1 MMDRSVLLIPA
12 LVLSSG
18 LIGCTQRPK
27 TQQDSAPPFVFRSLD
42 LNQRRKDGKR
52 DWDLSSP
59 EARYDLSSRTVRAR
73 RPTGVLYKDDR
84 PSFRIS
90 AELATVLN
98 DGEMVI
104 LEGQVQLKQ
113 LQDQT
118 VLIRGDRLVW
128 SPAEAR
134 MVMNQN
140 PEALDETSRLTAKRL
155 TLIQSSNT
163 LSFEG
168 PTQLL
173 RWTQRRQQDVKPD
186 TDIRASNGRWNLET
200 GELGVRGP
208 IRALRRTELA
218 VTASALEGNTQ
229 QGFLDL
235 IQPVRLEQKDGAINA
250 GNTRWNPAEQRLRS
264 IAPFQG
270 KRQDAT
276 AMGEGLVID
285 EASTTITVTKACHL
299 TQPGESL
306 KAHHCSWNWVTN
318 RVVADGDVVLR
329 RQDPYQETRASRME
343 GQLGLSEGVRFG
355 ATGQRVHS
363 SIRFRPD
370 QPRSTPPA
378 SRPRV
383 SF

>member
-1 MMDRSVLLIPA
+1 MDRSVLLIPA

-18 LIGCTQRPK
+18 LIGCTQQPAS
-27 TQQDSAPPFVFRSLD
+27 QQDSAPPFVFRSLD
-42 LNQRRKDGKR
+42 LNQRRKDGQR

-73 RPTGVLYKDDR
+73 RPTGVLYKDDQ

-128 SPAEAR
+128 RPAEDR
-134 MVMNQN
+134 MVMDQN
-140 PEALDETSRLTAKRL
+140 PEALDETSRLTAERL

-163 LSFEG
+163 LRFEG

-173 RWTQRRQQDVKPD
+173 RWTQRRQPDVEPD

-208 IRALRRTELA
+208 VRALRRKNLT
-218 VTASALEGNTQ
+218 VTASALQGNTQ

-250 GNTRWNPAEQRLRS
+250 GTTRWNLAEQRLRS

-276 AMGEGLVID
+276 AMGNGFVID
-285 EASTTITVTKACHL
+285 EAATTVIIPKACQL

-306 KAHHCSWNWVTN
+306 KAHRCSWNWATN

-329 RQDPYQETRASRME
+329 RQDPDQETRAPRME
-343 GQLGLSEGVRFG
+343 GQLGSSEGVRFG
-355 ATGQRVHS
+355 STGQRVQS

-370 QPRSTPPA
+370 QPRSRPPS

>member
-1 MMDRSVLLIPA
+1 MAR
-12 LVLSSG
+12 G
-18 LIGCTQRPK
+18 
-27 TQQDSAPPFVFRSLD
+27 
-42 LNQRRKDGKR
+42 

-73 RPTGVLYKDDR
+73 RPTGVLYNDDQ

-128 SPAEAR
+128 RPAEEL
-134 MVMNQN
+134 MVMDQN
-140 PEALDETSRLTAKRL
+140 PEALDETSRLMAKRL

-163 LSFEG
+163 LRFEG

-173 RWTQRRQQDVKPD
+173 RWTQHRQPDMEPD
-186 TDIRASNGRWNLET
+186 TEIRASKGRWNLET

-208 IRALRRTELA
+208 VRALRRKNLT
-218 VTASALEGNTQ
+218 VTASALQGNTQ

-250 GNTRWNPAEQRLRS
+250 GTTRWNLAEQRLRS
-264 IAPFQG
+264 FAPFQG

-276 AMGEGLVID
+276 ATGDGFVID
-285 EASTTITVTKACHL
+285 ETATTVIISKACQL
-299 TQPGESL
+299 TQPGETL
-306 KAHHCSWNWVTN
+306 KAHRCSWNWVTN

-329 RQDPYQETRASRME
+329 RQDPDQETRAPRME
-343 GQLGLSEGVRFG
+343 GQLGSREGVRFG
-355 ATGQRVHS
+355 STGQRVQS

-370 QPRSTPPA
+370 QSRSAPPS

>member
-1 MMDRSVLLIPA
+1 MDRSLLLIPA

-18 LIGCTQRPK
+18 LIGCTQQPSS
-27 TQQDSAPPFVFRSLD
+27 QQDSAPPFVFRSLD
-42 LNQRRKDGKR
+42 LNQRRKDGQR

-73 RPTGVLYKDDR
+73 RPTGVLYKDDQ

-128 SPAEAR
+128 RPAEDR
-134 MVMNQN
+134 MVIDQN
-140 PEALDETSRLTAKRL
+140 PEALDETSRLTAERL
-155 TLIQSSNT
+155 TLIQSSNI
-163 LSFEG
+163 LRFEG

-173 RWTQRRQQDVKPD
+173 RWTQRRESDVDPD

-208 IRALRRTELA
+208 VRALRRKDLT
-218 VTASALEGNTQ
+218 VTASALQGNTQ

-235 IQPVRLEQKDGAINA
+235 IQPVRLEQKDGALNA
-250 GNTRWNPAEQRLRS
+250 GTTRWNLAEQQLRS
-264 IAPFQG
+264 FAPFQG

-276 AMGEGLVID
+276 ATGDGFLID
-285 EASTTITVTKACHL
+285 EAATTFIISKACQL

-306 KAHHCSWNWVTN
+306 KAHRCSWNWVTN
-318 RVVADGDVVLR
+318 RVVADGDVMLR
-329 RQDPYQETRASRME
+329 RQDPDQETRAPRME
-343 GQLGLSEGVRFG
+343 GQLGSKESVRFG
-355 ATGQRVHS
+355 STGQRVQS

-370 QPRSTPPA
+370 QSRSTPPS

>member
-1 MMDRSVLLIPA
+1 MDRSLLLIPA

-18 LIGCTQRPK
+18 LISCTQQPAS
-27 TQQDSAPPFVFRSLD
+27 QQDSAPPFVFRSLD
-42 LNQRRKDGKR
+42 LNQRRKDGQR

-73 RPTGVLYKDDR
+73 RPTGVLYKDDQ

-128 SPAEAR
+128 RPAEDR
-134 MVMNQN
+134 MVMDQN
-140 PEALDETSRLTAKRL
+140 PEALDETSRLTAERL
-155 TLIQSSNT
+155 TLVQSSNI
-163 LSFEG
+163 LRFEG

-173 RWTQRRQQDVKPD
+173 RWTQRRESDVDPD

-208 IRALRRTELA
+208 VRALRRKNLT
-218 VTASALEGNTQ
+218 VTASALQGNTQ

-250 GNTRWNPAEQRLRS
+250 GTTRWNLAEQQLRS
-264 IAPFQG
+264 FAPFQG

-276 AMGEGLVID
+276 ATGDGFVID
-285 EASTTITVTKACHL
+285 EAATTVIISKACQL

-306 KAHHCSWNWVTN
+306 KAHRCSWNWVTN

-329 RQDPYQETRASRME
+329 RQDPDQETRAPRME
-343 GQLGLSEGVRFG
+343 GQLGSKEGVRFG
-355 ATGQRVHS
+355 STGQRVQS

-370 QPRSTPPA
+370 QSRSTPPS